1 MSPAS
6 SPPSIP
12 HDRAPDPRDM
22 ATVAVIGSGAVGS
35 YYGARLAQAGHDVRF
50 LLRRDYDAVAERGL
64 RVESHHGDFVIERP
78 SIARDPAD
86 IGPVDWVL
94 CGLKATSLDDAPA
107 LIRPCLGPDTRVL
120 AIMNG
125 LGIEE
130 ALAASLGTER
140 IFGGLAF
147 TCLNRGEPG
156 TVHHY
161 EYGQIVIAHLHDD
174 PAELNRAL
182 DLWRGATVDVSS
194 APSLLRARWEKL
206 CWNVPFNGLT
216 VAAGGVTTEV
226 VVTDPALREQA
237 RALMEEVVAAGN
249 ADLAAH
255 DSAERIDGE
264 AVITRMFD
272 LTDVMGPYRPSTLID
287 FLEGRAIEVD
297 AIFAE
302 PARRARAL
310 RVPTPRLDQLAALLA
325 TLDPAR
331 ARLGS

>member
-1 MSPAS
+1 MAS
-6 SPPSIP
+6 
-12 HDRAPDPRDM
+12 
-22 ATVAVIGSGAVGS
+22 VAVIGAGAVGS

-50 LLRRDYDAVAERGL
+50 LLRRDYEAVAERGL
-64 RVESHHGDFVIERP
+64 RVESHHGDFVLERP
-78 SIARDPAD
+78 TIARDPAE

-107 LIRPCLGPDTRVL
+107 LIRPCLSPDTRVL

-130 ALAASLGTER
+130 ALAESLGSER
-140 IFGGLAF
+140 IFGGLGF

-161 EYGQIVIAHLHDD
+161 GYGQVAIAHLHDD
-174 PAELNRAL
+174 PAELDRAL
-182 DLWRGATVDVSS
+182 ALWQGAVVEVSS

-216 VAAGGVTTEV
+216 VAAGGVTTEA
-226 VVTDPALREQA
+226 VVTDAALREDA
-237 RALMEEVVAAGN
+237 HALMEEVVAAGN
-249 ADLAAH
+249 AALAAAA
-255 DSAERIDGE
+255 SPERIDGE
-264 AVITRMFD
+264 AVITRMFA

-310 RVPTPRLDQLAALLA
+310 GVPTPRLDQLTALLA
-325 TLDPAR
+325 TLNPAV
-331 ARLGS
+331 

>member
-1 MSPAS
+1 MRRRAFRAR
-6 SPPSIP
+6 SPPSTR
-12 HDRAPDPRDM
+12 HDRAPRLR
-22 ATVAVIGSGAVGS
+22 AVASVAVIGAGAVGS

-50 LLRRDYDAVAERGL
+50 LLRRDYEAVAARGL
-64 RVESHHGDFVIERP
+64 RVESHHGDFVLERP
-78 SIARDPAD
+78 TIARDPSD

-107 LIRPCLGPDTRVL
+107 LIRPCLSPETRVL

-130 ALAASLGTER
+130 ALAGLLGSER
-140 IFGGLAF
+140 IFGGLGF
-147 TCLNRGEPG
+147 TCINRGEPG
-156 TVHHY
+156 VIHHY
-161 EYGQIVIAHLHDD
+161 EYGQIAIAHLRDD
-174 PAELNRAL
+174 PAELGRAL
-182 DLWRGATVDVSS
+182 ALWEGATVEVSS

-216 VAAGGVTTEV
+216 VSAGGVTTEAI
-226 VVTDPALREQA
+226 VTDPALREEA

-249 ADLAAH
+249 AALGAAG
-255 DSAERIDGE
+255 SAERIVGE
-264 AVITRMFD
+264 AVIARMFA

-287 FLEGRAIEVD
+287 FLEGRAIEVE

-310 RVPTPRLDQLAALLA
+310 GVPTPRMDSLAALLA
-325 TLDPAR
+325 TLNPAV
-331 ARLGS
+331 

>member
-1 MSPAS
+1 MAS
-6 SPPSIP
+6 
-12 HDRAPDPRDM
+12 
-22 ATVAVIGSGAVGS
+22 VAVIGAGAVGS

-78 SIARDPAD
+78 TIARDPAE

-94 CGLKATSLDDAPA
+94 CGLKATSLDDAPS
-107 LIRPCLGPDTRVL
+107 LIRPCLSPDTRVL

-130 ALAASLGTER
+130 ALAESLGTEH
-140 IFGGLAF
+140 IFGGLGF

-161 EYGQIVIAHLHDD
+161 GYGQVAIAHLHDD
-174 PAELNRAL
+174 PAELDRAL
-182 DLWRGATVDVSS
+182 ALWQGAVVEVSS

-226 VVTDPALREQA
+226 IVTDAALREDA

-249 ADLAAH
+249 AALAAAA
-255 DSAERIDGE
+255 SPERIDGE
-264 AVITRMFD
+264 AVITRMFA

-325 TLDPAR
+325 TLNPAV
-331 ARLGS
+331 

>member
-1 MSPAS
+1 
-6 SPPSIP
+6 
-12 HDRAPDPRDM
+12 M
-22 ATVAVIGSGAVGS
+22 ATVAVIGAGAVGS

-50 LLRRDYDAVAERGL
+50 LLRRDYEAVAERGL
-64 RVESHHGDFVIERP
+64 RIESHHGDLALERP
-78 SIARDPAD
+78 TIARDPAA

-94 CGLKATSLDDAPA
+94 CGLKTTSFDDAPA
-107 LIRPCLGPDTRVL
+107 LIRPCLGPGTSVL
-120 AIMNG
+120 AIVNG

-130 ALAASLGTER
+130 TLAASLGTER

-147 TCLNRGEPG
+147 TCINRGEPG
-156 TVHHY
+156 TIHHY
-161 EYGQIVIAHLHDD
+161 EYGQVSIAHLHDD
-174 PAELNRAL
+174 PAELDRAL
-182 DLWRGATVDVSS
+182 ALWDGATVEVSS
-194 APSLLRARWEKL
+194 APSLIRARWEKL

-226 VVTDPALREQA
+226 IVTDPAHREEA

-249 ADLAAH
+249 ADLAAR

-264 AVITRMFD
+264 AVIARMFA

-287 FLEGRAIEVD
+287 FLEGRAIEVE

-310 RVPTPRLDQLAALLA
+310 GVPTPRLDQLAALLA
-325 TLDPAR
+325 RLDPAR
-331 ARLGS
+331 R

>member
-1 MSPAS
+1 MAS
-6 SPPSIP
+6 
-12 HDRAPDPRDM
+12 
-22 ATVAVIGSGAVGS
+22 VAVIGAGAVGS

-50 LLRRDYDAVAERGL
+50 LLRRDYEAVAERGL
-64 RVESHHGDFVIERP
+64 RVESHHGDFVLERP
-78 SIARDPAD
+78 TIARDPAE

-107 LIRPCLGPDTRVL
+107 LIRPCLSPDTRVL

-130 ALAASLGTER
+130 ALAESLGTEH
-140 IFGGLAF
+140 IFGGLGF

-161 EYGQIVIAHLHDD
+161 GYGQVAIAHLHDD
-174 PAELNRAL
+174 PAELDRAL
-182 DLWRGATVDVSS
+182 ALWQGAVVEVSS

-216 VAAGGVTTEV
+216 VAAGGVTTEA
-226 VVTDPALREQA
+226 VVTDAALREDA
-237 RALMEEVVAAGN
+237 HALMEEVVAAGN
-249 ADLAAH
+249 AALAAAA
-255 DSAERIDGE
+255 SPERIDGE
-264 AVITRMFD
+264 AVITRMFA

-310 RVPTPRLDQLAALLA
+310 GVSTPRLDQLTALLA
-325 TLDPAR
+325 TLNPAV
-331 ARLGS
+331 